1 MEEQIKQ
8 ESYKNVID
16 QALKTFANIIDAKDK
31 YTNGHSMR
39 VAVYSREL
47 ARKLGL
53 SEEEQERIYYIA
65 MLHDIGKI
73 GVADGIL
80 NKPGKLTPKEQ
91 EVIRNHPRI
100 GGEILKDFTSLPGI
114 CEGARYH
121 HERYDGTGYNEG
133 LKGEEIPF
141 YARIIC
147 VADSY
152 DAMAADRCY
161 SRGLDAETI
170 KKEISSNMGTQFDP
184 EIAAAMLELMEEG
197 KVPIFVDI
205 PCK

>member
-1 MEEQIKQ
+1 MEEQKKR
-8 ESYKNVID
+8 EGYKNIID
-16 QALKTFANIIDAKDK
+16 EALKTFANIIDAKDK

-39 VAVYSREL
+39 VAFYSREL
-47 ARKLGL
+47 AKKLHL

-65 MLHDIGKI
+65 LMHDIGKI

-80 NKPGKLTPKEQ
+80 NKPERLTPEEQ
-91 EVIRNHPRI
+91 EVIRNHPMI

-114 CEGARYH
+114 GDGARYH

-141 YARIIC
+141 FARIIC

-161 SRGLDAETI
+161 SKGLDEETI
-170 KKEISSNMGTQFDP
+170 KKEIKSNMGTQFDP
-184 EIAAAMLELMEEG
+184 KIAAAMLELMEEG
-197 KVPIFVDI
+197 KVPI
-205 PCK
+205 

>member
-1 MEEQIKQ
+1 MEERMRQAEYRSIIE
-8 ESYKNVID
+8 ES
-16 QALKTFANIIDAKDK
+16 LKTFANIIDAKDK

-47 ARKLGL
+47 ARKLNL

-65 MLHDIGKI
+65 LMHDIGKI

-80 NKPGKLTPKEQ
+80 NKPGKLTPEEK
-91 EVIRNHPRI
+91 EVIRNHPKI

-114 CEGARYH
+114 SDGARYH

-161 SRGLDAETI
+161 SKGMDAESI
-170 KKEISSNMGTQFDP
+170 KKEIRDNMGTQFDP
-184 EIAAAMLELMEEG
+184 KIAEIMLELMEEG
-197 KVPIFVDI
+197 KVPV
-205 PCK
+205 

>member
-1 MEEQIKQ
+1 MEEKTRQ
-8 ESYKNVID
+8 EEYQRIID
-16 QALKTFANIIDAKDK
+16 ESLKTFANIIDAKDK
-31 YTNGHSMR
+31 YTNGHSLR

-47 ARKLGL
+47 AKKLKL
-53 SEEEQERIYYIA
+53 PKEEQERIYYIA
-65 MLHDIGKI
+65 LMHDIGKI

-80 NKPGKLTPKEQ
+80 NKPGKLTPQER

-114 CEGARYH
+114 SDGARYH

-161 SRGLDAETI
+161 SKGQDAETI
-170 KKEISSNMGTQFDP
+170 KKEIRSNMGTQFDP
-184 EIAAAMLELMEEG
+184 VIAAAMLELIEEG
-197 KVPIFVDI
+197 KAPIPVDI
-205 PCK
+205 SYK

>member
-65 MLHDIGKI
+65 MPHDIGKI

-100 GGEILKDFTSLPGI
+100 GGEILKDFTSLPESAKEPVI
-114 CEGARYH
+114 ITR
-121 HERYDGTGYNEG
+121 DTTGRVTTR
-133 LKGEEIPF
+133 
-141 YARIIC
+141 A
-147 VADSY
+147 
-152 DAMAADRCY
+152 
-161 SRGLDAETI
+161 
-170 KKEISSNMGTQFDP
+170 
-184 EIAAAMLELMEEG
+184 
-197 KVPIFVDI
+197 
-205 PCK
+205 

>member
-1 MEEQIKQ
+1 MEERMRQAEYRSIIE
-8 ESYKNVID
+8 ES
-16 QALKTFANIIDAKDK
+16 LKTFANIIDAKDK

-47 ARKLGL
+47 AKKLDL

-65 MLHDIGKI
+65 LMHDIGKV

-80 NKPGKLTPKEQ
+80 NKPGKLTPEEQ

-100 GGEILKDFTSLPGI
+100 GGEILKDFKSLPGI
-114 CEGARYH
+114 SDGARYH

-161 SRGLDAETI
+161 SRGMDAEAI
-170 KKEISSNMGTQFDP
+170 KKEIINNMGTQFDP
-184 EIAAAMLELMEEG
+184 KIAELMLELMEEG
-197 KVPIFVDI
+197 KVPV
-205 PCK
+205 

>member
-1 MEEQIKQ
+1 MEERMRQAEYRSIIE
-8 ESYKNVID
+8 ES
-16 QALKTFANIIDAKDK
+16 LKTFANIIDAKDK

-39 VAVYSREL
+39 VAFYSREL
-47 ARKLGL
+47 ARKLNL

-65 MLHDIGKI
+65 LMHDIGKI

-80 NKPGKLTPKEQ
+80 NKPGKLTPEEK
-91 EVIRNHPRI
+91 EVIRNHPKI

-114 CEGARYH
+114 SDGARYH

-161 SRGLDAETI
+161 SKGMDAESI
-170 KKEISSNMGTQFDP
+170 KKEIRDNMGTQFDP
-184 EIAAAMLELMEEG
+184 KIAEIMLELMEEG
-197 KVPIFVDI
+197 KVPV
-205 PCK
+205 

>member
-1 MEEQIKQ
+1 MRRLGQI
-8 ESYKNVID
+8 S
-16 QALKTFANIIDAKDK
+16 DK
-31 YTNGHSMR
+31 YQFSH
-39 VAVYSREL
+39 
-47 ARKLGL
+47 
-53 SEEEQERIYYIA
+53 EEISVISTA
-65 MLHDIGKI
+65 SALHDSGKI
-73 GVADGIL
+73 AIPSEIL

-170 KKEISSNMGTQFDP
+170 KKEIRSNMGTQFDP

>member
-1 MEEQIKQ
+1 MEERMRQAEYRSIIE
-8 ESYKNVID
+8 ES
-16 QALKTFANIIDAKDK
+16 LKTFANIIDAKDK

-39 VAVYSREL
+39 VAFYSREL
-47 ARKLGL
+47 ARKLNM

-65 MLHDIGKI
+65 LMHDIGKI

-80 NKPGKLTPKEQ
+80 NKPGKLTPEEK
-91 EVIRNHPRI
+91 EVIRNHPKI

-114 CEGARYH
+114 SDGARYH

-161 SRGLDAETI
+161 SKGMDAESI
-170 KKEISSNMGTQFDP
+170 KKEIRDNMGTQFDP
-184 EIAAAMLELMEEG
+184 KIAEIMLELMEEG
-197 KVPIFVDI
+197 KVPV
-205 PCK
+205 